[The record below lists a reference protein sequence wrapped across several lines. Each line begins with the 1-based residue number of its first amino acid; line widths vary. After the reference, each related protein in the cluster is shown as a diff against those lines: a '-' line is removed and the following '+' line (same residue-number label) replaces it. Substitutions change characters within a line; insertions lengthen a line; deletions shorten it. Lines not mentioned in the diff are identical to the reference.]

1 MADKKISA
9 LTGASTPLAGTEVL
23 PIVQSGSTV
32 KVSVANLTTG
42 RDVSVKDLAVTG
54 SYTQGNT
61 AITIGTNQLVKDT
74 NGWFAFGTATTR
86 AARVLIE
93 NEGAAGNP
101 QIMLVDSNSSGLQS
115 ELRFDN
121 GDVIFDYWDGGVI
134 GRTEKLRINADDN
147 VKVSRGNLVIG
158 TAAKG
163 IDFSANTGTAGMT
176 SELLTWYE
184 EGTFTPTIVD
194 GGFSSL
200 STIRAKY
207 TRIGRCVYI
216 VLDAQLV
223 GTGNGNVFKIGGL
236 PFTVSTNGWAG
247 SSFFADNINTANY
260 NLSGLFASA
269 TTEVWTV
276 INVSGTSR
284 SGIGTDYSAGGIN
297 FTGFYFV

>member
-9 LTGASTPLAGTEVL
+9 LTGATTPLAGTEVL

-134 GRTEKLRINADDN
+134 GRTEKFRINADDN
-147 VKVSRGNLVIG
+147 VKVSRGNLVL
-158 TAAKG
+158 
-163 IDFSANTGTAGMT
+163 GTAGKGIQLT
-176 SELLTWYE
+176 SPDGLTTKLLT
-184 EGTFTPTIVD
+184 I
-194 GGFSSL
+194 
-200 STIRAKY
+200 
-207 TRIGRCVYI
+207 
-216 VLDAQLV
+216 
-223 GTGNGNVFKIGGL
+223 NN
-236 PFTVSTNGWAG
+236 AG
-247 SSFFADNINTANY
+247 AIA
-260 NLSGLFASA
+260 LL
-269 TTEVWTV
+269 
-276 INVSGTSR
+276 
-284 SGIGTDYSAGGIN
+284 
-297 FTGFYFV
+297 